1 MPELFKTTE
10 NRYKLRIAAREVWD
24 NISQVL
30 KHMADNLW
38 KQQTVAHERELFK
51 VHLLSRF

>member
-10 NRYKLRIAAREVWD
+10 NRLKLKTDGREIWD

-30 KHMADNLW
+30 KHMEDNLW

>member
-10 NRYKLRIAAREVWD
+10 NRLKLKTDGREIWD

-30 KHMADNLW
+30 KHMEDNLW
-38 KQQTVAHERELFK
+38 KQQTVAHERE
-51 VHLLSRF
+51 